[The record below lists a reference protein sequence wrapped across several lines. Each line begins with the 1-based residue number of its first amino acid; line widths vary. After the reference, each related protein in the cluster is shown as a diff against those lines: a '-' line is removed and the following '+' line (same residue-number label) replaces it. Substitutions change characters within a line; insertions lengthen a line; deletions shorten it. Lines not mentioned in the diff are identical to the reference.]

1 MLKRTLAILATG
13 AVGALAL
20 APSAGAQDTGPELK
34 PYGAGAFASAL
45 EVTLLGQ
52 DLAVSNT
59 SAAITSTP
67 EAKSDGSALL
77 LAGTPLPGNTPSSY
91 PDGKDK
97 NKSCALDL
105 NLGQLTGG
113 AISLADAG
121 LACINTTASHTDK
134 TATAPGITT
143 ATSASGELI
152 INVTAPAGDVLKPIL
167 DPLGSAVQDQVL
179 APLLD
184 ALAPLTGGIKDATQ
198 IDLPAV
204 INDLVG
210 SLLSV
215 DPNVVIAQI
224 AVAPSG
230 SSAGFNSDT
239 GVAAL
244 AGSSGATITILPD
257 LLQNLL
263 DIGLNIPAIGP
274 LATIKVGA
282 SQAGVAFDKDAKP
295 KADASS
301 AKILDVQLAPSLGI
315 LSQITGQL
323 TSALEQLAGA
333 TGALGCNA
341 NNPLAGIVCIDLGSV
356 RELTTQEMKDHNLWF
371 GDGTIGRE
379 ASAAT
384 VRVLSIAS
392 DSLGGDVLGIRL
404 GSSDASANAAITTPD
419 TVPTPIKLPK
429 TGGTPSLPV
438 ALVLMLGAGGLAA
451 LVRRTRTSAV

>member
-77 LAGTPLPGNTPSSY
+77 LAGTPLPGNTPSSA
-91 PDGKDK
+91 PGGKGE

-105 NLGQLTGG
+105 NLAQLTAG

-121 LACINTTASHTDK
+121 LACINTTAK
-134 TATAPGITT
+134 TQPGITE

-152 INVTAPAGDVLKPIL
+152 INITAPAGDILAPIL
-167 DPLGSAVQDQVL
+167 EPLGSAVQDQVL
-179 APLLD
+179 KPLLD

-198 IDLPAV
+198 IDLPAIV
-204 INDLVG
+204 DDLVG
-210 SLLSV
+210 NLLSV

-230 SSAGFNSDT
+230 SKASFATAD
-239 GVAAL
+239 GVLAQ

-257 LLQNLL
+257 LLQDLL
-263 DIGLNIPAIGP
+263 GLGLNIPAVGP

-282 SQAGVAFDKDAKP
+282 SQASVAFDKDAKAKP
-295 KADASS
+295 NAST
-301 AKILDVQLAPSLGI
+301 AKILDIQLAPSLGI

-404 GSSDASANAAITTPD
+404 GSSDAAANAAITTPD